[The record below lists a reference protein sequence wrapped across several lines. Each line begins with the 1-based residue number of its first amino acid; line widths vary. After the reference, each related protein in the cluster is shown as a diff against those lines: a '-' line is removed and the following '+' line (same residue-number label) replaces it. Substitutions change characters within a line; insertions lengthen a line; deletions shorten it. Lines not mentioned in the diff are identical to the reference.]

1 MSERK
6 GRISFNIA
14 IPSEQLLGFLRQAIT
29 DSKTLSAV
37 KKNPRAVL
45 AAHGIAIDESVTDDI
60 LELFCVTLAKARA
73 YMTKKKLP
81 ADAFAKTFSI
91 CRVPGEVAADNK
103 GATRRPRVTSMEYG
117 KNRARSIRFM
127 PDIET
132 QPNAYWYKQ
141 NTVNFPGSL
150 KEREPL
156 LHIFTLSKLIVEL
169 NVAIKKPV

>member
-37 KKNPRAVL
+37 KKNPRALL
-45 AAHGIAIDESVTDDI
+45 AEHGIAIDESVTDDI
-60 LELFCVTLAKARA
+60 LDLFCATLAKARA

-91 CRVPGEVAADNK
+91 CRVPGEVEADKK
-103 GATRRPRVTSMEYG
+103 GAPRRPRVSTTEYG
-117 KNRARSIRFM
+117 RNRGRSIRFM
-127 PDIET
+127 SDIES
-132 QPNAYWYKQ
+132 QPNAYWYKE
-141 NTVNFPGSL
+141 NSINFPGSL
-150 KEREPL
+150 KDREPL

-169 NVAIKKPV
+169 NVAMKKPV